1 MKDGHL
7 KAHFDNLKK
16 KPTGITED
24 FCLEKTYSILQP
36 EAREISRSPFFLDI
50 EGSFILIVRIIQD
63 QAPTVLVAIDENG
76 ETIVGQILLFWE
88 QDWEVQ
94 CLVQLYEIVGKIL
107 VDLRS
112 AEFAVNSDFFDPLA
126 YRVAKSTDV

>member
-1 MKDGHL
+1 MLRKNIFYY
-7 KAHFDNLKK
+7 A
-16 KPTGITED
+16 TQ
-24 FCLEKTYSILQP
+24 EKFP
-36 EAREISRSPFFLDI
+36 EARFFLDI
-50 EGSFILIVRIIQD
+50 EGAFILIVRIIQD

-94 CLVQLYEIVGKIL
+94 YLVQLYEIVGKIL

-112 AEFAVNSDFFDPLA
+112 AEFAVNSYFFDPLA